1 MSTSNEKKFKA
12 QQEAKEKEK
21 AKRGIKERVLD
32 LETLV
37 QSLSASYASLSVS
50 HNTLLGR
57 LDQEKYKNDEFKQ
70 KMQVT
75 TESVAGMVR
84 LMRDSED
91 FTEDNLSEAIA
102 KNQEDRLISQTDDM
116 IKQGL
121 LKETE
126 EVGKESFII
135 SKEFDEEGKLIAR
148 RNQFPL
154 SRLVEELQKEF
165 IGKKVGDSVT
175 LKEGNK
181 IDILQ
186 IFNIIEPK
194 PEKAKIPEE
203 VEALNKALEAGKEGL
218 KEGSKAAKEEPTE
231 GTEEP
236 TGKSVEEN
244 KESEPQSNKEE
255 EQNIEETT

>member
-12 QQEAKEKEK
+12 QQETKEKEK

-32 LETLV
+32 LEKLV
-37 QSLSASYASLSVS
+37 ESLSASYASIATS
-50 HNTLLGR
+50 HNTLLSR
-57 LDQEKYKNDEFKQ
+57 LDQEKYRNDEFKQ

-84 LMRDSED
+84 LMRDGKD

-102 KNQEDRLISQTDDM
+102 KNQEDRLVSQTDDM

-126 EVGKESFII
+126 EVGKDSFII

-154 SRLVEELQKEF
+154 SRLVEKLQKEF

-186 IFNIIEPK
+186 IFNIIEPES
-194 PEKAKIPEE
+194 EKAKIPEE

-218 KEGSKAAKEEPTE
+218 KEGSEAEKEGSEAE
-231 GTEEP
+231 KE
-236 TGKSVEEN
+236 
-244 KESEPQSNKEE
+244 ESEPQSNKEE
-255 EQNIEETT
+255 EQKIEETA